1 MRLNGIPISHPQL
14 RLRIS
19 ERLNRNTGIPGL
31 EQSQCMMLRLGLG
44 QE

>member
-14 RLRIS
+14 GLRIS
-19 ERLNRNTGIPGL
+19 ERLNRDTGIPGF
-31 EQSQCMMLRLGLG
+31 EQSQCMMSRLGIG